1 MTVLGPLQE
10 AIATEAAL
18 RAQLGELVG
27 ARVRAEQ
34 ESARLRDRATL
45 PGADPAMAA
54 LSADYAAQAGRLA
67 TEVEDTRAAL
77 RAQEART
84 ETLRAAG
91 AA

>member
-1 MTVLGPLQE
+1 MTTDPLQD
-10 AIATEAAL
+10 AIATEEAL

-27 ARVRAEQ
+27 AKVRAEQ

-45 PGADPAMAA
+45 PGADPAIAA
-54 LSADYAAQAGRLA
+54 LATGYAEQAVRLA
-67 TEVEDTRAAL
+67 AEVEEVRVAL

-84 ETLRAAG
+84 ETLRAG

>member
-1 MTVLGPLQE
+1 MTLDPLQD
-10 AIATEAAL
+10 AIATEDAL

-27 ARVRAEQ
+27 AKVRAEQ

-45 PGADPAMAA
+45 PGADPAIGVLA
-54 LSADYAAQAGRLA
+54 ADYADQAVRLA
-67 TEVEDTRAAL
+67 AEVEEVRMAL
-77 RAQEART
+77 RAQEGRT